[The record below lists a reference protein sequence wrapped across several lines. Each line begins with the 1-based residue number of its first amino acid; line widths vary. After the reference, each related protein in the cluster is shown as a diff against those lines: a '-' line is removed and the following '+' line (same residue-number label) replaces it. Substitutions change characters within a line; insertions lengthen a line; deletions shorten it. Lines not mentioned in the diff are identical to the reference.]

1 MTPTTITACLDL
13 ADRTLGEIMRSA
25 VDPNAELTE
34 RAALVA
40 LARHVRRLE
49 HAMGAP
55 AASIRQHIEDN
66 ERLRLCL
73 AACSVAAGANTRATW
88 EGTRLNACPRRG
100 KMTIHYEPR
109 RSKA

>member
-40 LARHVRRLE
+40 QEIKSMSNHESQEVE
-49 HAMGAP
+49 
-55 AASIRQHIEDN
+55 S
-66 ERLRLCL
+66 
-73 AACSVAAGANTRATW
+73 
-88 EGTRLNACPRRG
+88 
-100 KMTIHYEPR
+100 
-109 RSKA
+109 